1 MKNNN
6 VRNLLLGL
14 YDHKLQRKI
23 GLKEMDKLLYNA
35 TVKGCD
41 SDIKAIHERQ
51 YYWATTFIKRLFINL
66 DKGYISK
73 KVYERLLLDVLL
85 KGAFHIDIDKKVGK
99 HLGNIDE
106 YRSGYVNKLDAYKEK
121 YGLYPPS
128 FLVISP
134 TQQCNLRC
142 TNCYSSSDAK
152 TTPHLSYEVVDKI
165 IQEFS
170 DEMGGRF
177 IVISG
182 GEPLM
187 YKDGDKAILDLFEKY
202 KNIFFMFYSNSTLI
216 TDEVADRLAKMGN
229 AVPAISVEGL
239 EAETDE
245 RRGKG
250 IYNKILA
257 AMEKLRK
264 VGVPFI
270 ISVTATSKNTDILL
284 TDEFYKTYFDK
295 LGASFM
301 WQFQLMPIGRG
312 KSAFADMP
320 NANKRIELF
329 RKWEKLTESKKY
341 PVADFWNSGL
351 LTSGCIAYG
360 RRGGYIYIDWNGNIM
375 PCVFVPY
382 YTDNINKLYAEG
394 KNLSDALKS
403 KLMANGRQWQIDHQ
417 LNDVNKKNNLLMP
430 CSIRDHYRNFRENII
445 TPETKGE
452 DGPSQEVLTDKEYYE
467 TLVDYDD
474 KLTTLSK
481 PIWDNEYH
489 RQ

>member
-1 MKNNN
+1 
-6 VRNLLLGL
+6 
-14 YDHKLQRKI
+14 
-23 GLKEMDKLLYNA
+23 
-35 TVKGCD
+35 
-41 SDIKAIHERQ
+41 
-51 YYWATTFIKRLFINL
+51 
-66 DKGYISK
+66 
-73 KVYERLLLDVLL
+73 
-85 KGAFHIDIDKKVGK
+85 
-99 HLGNIDE
+99 
-106 YRSGYVNKLDAYKEK
+106 
-121 YGLYPPS
+121 
-128 FLVISP
+128 
-134 TQQCNLRC
+134 
-142 TNCYSSSDAK
+142 
-152 TTPHLSYEVVDKI
+152 
-165 IQEFS
+165 
-170 DEMGGRF
+170 
-177 IVISG
+177 
-182 GEPLM
+182 
-187 YKDGDKAILDLFEKY
+187 
-202 KNIFFMFYSNSTLI
+202 
-216 TDEVADRLAKMGN
+216 
-229 AVPAISVEGL
+229 
-239 EAETDE
+239 
-245 RRGKG
+245 
-250 IYNKILA
+250 
-257 AMEKLRK
+257 
-264 VGVPFI
+264 
-270 ISVTATSKNTDILL
+270 
-284 TDEFYKTYFDK
+284 
-295 LGASFM
+295 M